1 MAKKEKNLPVGITMR
16 KDGRYMWRFKC
27 DGITY
32 SGYCRKLPEAKKAL
46 RDKRYEVEH
55 GIYSKEQNITVGSWF
70 KEWLETYKTA
80 DCKESTLNLYRN
92 VYKRYIKKEF
102 GNRKLKTLRTDMLQR
117 FLNDIAGRYSKAV
130 ASTVKFLLYDAIR
143 QAVRNGIIAKNP
155 MDNITPPKFKERK
168 KRGAMTEETQ
178 RKFLEAAKSSHYYP
192 LYRIASLTGMRIGEV
207 LGLQW
212 SDIDFRAGEIRIT
225 HTLCYTPGLGRYL
238 DTPKSEASKRI
249 IPIEKNGEAYRL
261 LKSWRIEQ
269 LQQRMRAGEYW
280 CPLKGMEDI
289 VFTTNNGTPHY
300 DTNVRKDQKKIVK
313 RLKEQGVEIDV
324 CTFHTLRHCFATR
337 CIENGMDPKVLQ
349 AILGH
354 STFAMTVDLYVDV
367 MEETKRQEMQKIM
380 EAL

>member
-16 KDGRYMWRFKC
+16 KDGRYMWRFKY

-143 QAVRNGIIAKNP
+143 QAVRNGIIA
-155 MDNITPPKFKERK
+155 
-168 KRGAMTEETQ
+168 
-178 RKFLEAAKSSHYYP
+178 
-192 LYRIASLTGMRIGEV
+192 
-207 LGLQW
+207 
-212 SDIDFRAGEIRIT
+212 
-225 HTLCYTPGLGRYL
+225 
-238 DTPKSEASKRI
+238 
-249 IPIEKNGEAYRL
+249 
-261 LKSWRIEQ
+261 
-269 LQQRMRAGEYW
+269 
-280 CPLKGMEDI
+280 
-289 VFTTNNGTPHY
+289 
-300 DTNVRKDQKKIVK
+300 
-313 RLKEQGVEIDV
+313 
-324 CTFHTLRHCFATR
+324 
-337 CIENGMDPKVLQ
+337 
-349 AILGH
+349 
-354 STFAMTVDLYVDV
+354 
-367 MEETKRQEMQKIM
+367 
-380 EAL
+380 